1 MKVGIEFFAKPDRT
15 EFYECEKAYL
25 RRSAEVLEIVQ
36 KDRTICFPYCN
47 IKLYVPERTE
57 EMQGMRDN
65 EQGVVE
71 L

>member
-1 MKVGIEFFAKPDRT
+1 MKVGIEFFAKPDRM
-15 EFYECEKAYL
+15 ECYECEKAYI
-25 RRSAEVLEIVQ
+25 RRSPGVLEIVQ

-47 IKLYVPERTE
+47 IKCYMPERTE

-65 EQGVVE
+65 EQGVTE